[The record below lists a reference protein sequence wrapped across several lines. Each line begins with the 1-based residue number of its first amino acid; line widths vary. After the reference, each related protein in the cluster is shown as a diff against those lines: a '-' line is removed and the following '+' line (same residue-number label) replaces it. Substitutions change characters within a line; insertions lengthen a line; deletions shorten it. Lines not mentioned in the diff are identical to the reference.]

1 MLRRRPLAP
10 QPLPTFSVTSG
21 PCTVTEGGAC
31 FRTPNYPDDY
41 GSSQDC
47 EIAVSGAG
55 FARATAF
62 DPESCCDHMT
72 IGGTQYDRDGG
83 ALASSGVPVGDGTTV
98 AWHADGSG
106 QRSGAEVCG
115 VSCEDEFCGPHGTP
129 ESCGSDGVTCTCAD
143 GWIGDVCNVRQLLSC
158 FGLFLLFLFS
168 SSFPSRVIL

>member
-31 FRTPNYPDDY
+31 FRTPNYPDAY

-55 FARATAF
+55 FVRATAF
-62 DPESCCDHMT
+62 DTESCCDYVA
-72 IGGTQYDRDGG
+72 IGGTQYGGDGG
-83 ALASSGVPVGDGTTV
+83 ALASGGALVGDGTTV
-98 AWHADGSG
+98 AWHADSSN

-115 VSCEDEFCGPHGTP
+115 ASCEDEACGPHG
-129 ESCGSDGVTCTCAD
+129 SCGSDGVTCTCAD
-143 GWIGDVCNVRQLLSC
+143 GWSGDFCNVRQLSVVRC
-158 FGLFLLFLFS
+158 VLFS
-168 SSFPSRVIL
+168 VMFFF

>member
-1 MLRRRPLAP
+1 M
-10 QPLPTFSVTSG
+10 TSG

-62 DPESCCDHMT
+62 DTESCCDYVT
-72 IGGTQYDRDGG
+72 IGGTQYSGNGG
-83 ALASSGVPVGDGTTV
+83 ALASSGVPVGDGTAV
-98 AWHADGSG
+98 AWHADSST

-115 VSCEDEFCGPHGTP
+115 ASCEDEFCGPHG
-129 ESCGSDGVTCTCAD
+129 SCGSDGVTCTCHPID
-143 GWIGDVCNVRQLLSC
+143 GWSGTAWSGDTCDTCPEGWGGNSCEVRC
-158 FGLFLLFLFS
+158 ACV
-168 SSFPSRVIL
+168 SRALYYM

>member
-62 DPESCCDHMT
+62 DTESGYDHVT
-72 IGGTQYDRDGG
+72 IGGTQYGGDGG
-83 ALASSGVPVGDGTTV
+83 ALASGGVPVGDGTTV
-98 AWHADGSG
+98 AWNADDSN

-115 VSCEDEFCGPHGTP
+115 ASCEEEACGPHG
-129 ESCGSDGVTCTCAD
+129 SCGSDGVTCACAD
-143 GWIGDVCNVRQLLSC
+143 GWSGDVCNVRQLSVVRC
-158 FGLFLLFLFS
+158 VLFS
-168 SSFPSRVIL
+168 VMFFF